1 MRVSFTNAS
10 GPSPRYMP
18 RAVLTMA
25 LAGLLSCPSYG
36 GESAVRE
43 LDAYCVAAEG
53 TRFGVAASQDGA
65 TNSYVWPRG
74 SDIEITRSVHSRR
87 TVSLWHAELDLAG
100 FDRLA
105 SRDIPP
111 PYCAIERQEQG
122 QLHLVRWPKGQTPPS
137 IAAVFAAMLADNP
150 AEGDPVR

>member
-1 MRVSFTNAS
+1 MCVSFTNAS

-25 LAGLLSCPSYG
+25 LAGLLSCPSYAG
-36 GESAVRE
+36 E

-122 QLHLVRWPKGQTPPS
+122 QLHLVRWPKGQAPPS

-150 AEGDPVR
+150 SEGDPV

>member
-1 MRVSFTNAS
+1 MPVSFSSAS
-10 GPSPRYMP
+10 EPSPRDIT
-18 RAVLTMA
+18 RAVLTVA
-25 LAGLLSCPSYG
+25 LAGLLGGPSYA
-36 GESAVRE
+36 GENAVRE
-43 LDAYCVAAEG
+43 LDVYCVAAEG
-53 TRFGVAASQDGA
+53 ARFGVAASQDGA

-111 PYCAIERQEQG
+111 PYCAIEREEQG
-122 QLHLVRWPKGQTPPS
+122 RLHVVRWPKGQTPPS

>member
-53 TRFGVAASQDGA
+53 TRFGVAAS
-65 TNSYVWPRG
+65 
-74 SDIEITRSVHSRR
+74 
-87 TVSLWHAELDLAG
+87 
-100 FDRLA
+100 
-105 SRDIPP
+105 
-111 PYCAIERQEQG
+111 
-122 QLHLVRWPKGQTPPS
+122 
-137 IAAVFAAMLADNP
+137 
-150 AEGDPVR
+150 